1 MAGAEKAGRQGG
13 ATIINVFTVPAGHQ
27 AEELVALL
35 RDITEQVMRH
45 QPGFRQATI
54 HVSLDRT
61 RVANYAEWESA
72 EAFGQVMRSGVA
84 RSHMAEI
91 DRLFPHDANIY
102 QVVSVSNADGELLQ
116 DP

>member
-1 MAGAEKAGRQGG
+1 MLDGTKAS
-13 ATIINVFTVPAGHQ
+13 ATIINVFTVPEGHQ
-27 AEELVALL
+27 AEELVTLL

-45 QPGFRQATI
+45 QPGFRRATI
-54 HVSLDRT
+54 HVSLDGT

-84 RSHMAEI
+84 RNHMAEI

-102 QVVSVSNADGELLQ
+102 QVVSVSTPDGEQ
-116 DP
+116 GPRP